1 MDSRMANR
9 SAPGHTC
16 VAAADG
22 EIRPRQEF
30 GAERGAETRPGQRVD
45 EAVRDTGTDVT
56 ISV

>member
-1 MDSRMANR
+1 MATASAAVKILLASLRRM
-9 SAPGHTC
+9 
-16 VAAADG
+16 G

-45 EAVRDTGTDVT
+45 EPSATTGTDVT